1 MRAAESVPSSCDGNA
16 RLLAGVAP
24 GFYAGCVMDDC
35 RPARQVLK
43 STDDRTGAW
52 VEIHRGRTRFRQRP
66 FVRDRFLIGAGS
78 NCDLQ
83 LGGTGIPILH
93 SLIVL
98 EDGQPRIE
106 AVVASPAL
114 VVAGRPVRESRL
126 AAGELVEIGSFA
138 LVVHRGSTPGHVADL
153 TAPLEISS
161 LLALDQNDAAI
172 AANLSA
178 LSASQLIAGIELELG
193 AVGATESSSQEG
205 FAALIEA
212 VQAAASTTG
221 VLSKTSLD
229 ALALQLEGLAAQMA
243 ADSRRLG
250 QRERALAAQ
259 SERVLEMQERVIAE
273 CSRLLNEVGELEAA
287 PRSRLRLSA

>member
-1 MRAAESVPSSCDGNA
+1 MRAAESVPSSFDGEA

-24 GFYAGCVMDDC
+24 GLSAGCVMDDC
-35 RPARQVLK
+35 RPANQVLK
-43 STDDRTGAW
+43 SADDRPGAW

-66 FVRDRFLIGAGS
+66 FVRDRFLIGTGS

-83 LGGTGIPILH
+83 LGGHGIPILH

-106 AVVASPAL
+106 AVVASPKL

-126 AAGELVEIGSFA
+126 AAGELVEIGPFA
-138 LVVHRGSTPGHVADL
+138 LVVHRGPTPSPVASL

-172 AANLSA
+172 TSDLSG
-178 LSASQLIAGIELELG
+178 LSASQLVAGIESELG
-193 AVGATESSSQEG
+193 AVGALESSSQDG

-212 VQAAASTTG
+212 VQAAASTPG
-221 VLSKTSLD
+221 VISQTSLD
-229 ALALQLEGLAAQMA
+229 ALALQLESLAAQMA

-259 SERVLEMQERVIAE
+259 SERVLAMQERVIAE
-273 CSRLLNEVGELEAA
+273 CSRLLNEAGELEAA